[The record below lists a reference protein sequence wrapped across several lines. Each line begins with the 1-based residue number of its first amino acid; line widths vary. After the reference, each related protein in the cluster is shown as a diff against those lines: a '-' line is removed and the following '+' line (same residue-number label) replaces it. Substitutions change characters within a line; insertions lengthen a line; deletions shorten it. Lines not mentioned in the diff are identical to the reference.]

1 MIEAL
6 QDSRRDSS
14 CDELWNDSEDAGK
27 SSGAAETMA
36 QTGRRPA
43 GRRLQVTSFQGP
55 ASSSRRFSPRPE
67 PRDAHTNTS
76 GRRPL
81 RKSSKLLHK
90 FLLVEESRR
99 GKTLRLSVNVLNKIQ
114 LPGF

>member
-36 QTGRRPA
+36 QTGRRAA
-43 GRRLQVTSFQGP
+43 GGG
-55 ASSSRRFSPRPE
+55 SRSRHFRGQ
-67 PRDAHTNTS
+67 RV
-76 GRRPL
+76 
-81 RKSSKLLHK
+81 LHGV
-90 FLLVEESRR
+90 F
-99 GKTLRLSVNVLNKIQ
+99 
-114 LPGF
+114 LPGWNHVTLTQTRLVDVLLENLQKFFINSCWWKNLDVGKRYVYL

>member
-36 QTGRRPA
+36 QTGRRGGGRRAAAPGHVISGASEFFTAFFSPA
-43 GRRLQVTSFQGP
+43 GT
-55 ASSSRRFSPRPE
+55 
-67 PRDAHTNTS
+67 T
-76 GRRPL
+76 
-81 RKSSKLLHK
+81 
-90 FLLVEESRR
+90 
-99 GKTLRLSVNVLNKIQ
+99 
-114 LPGF
+114 